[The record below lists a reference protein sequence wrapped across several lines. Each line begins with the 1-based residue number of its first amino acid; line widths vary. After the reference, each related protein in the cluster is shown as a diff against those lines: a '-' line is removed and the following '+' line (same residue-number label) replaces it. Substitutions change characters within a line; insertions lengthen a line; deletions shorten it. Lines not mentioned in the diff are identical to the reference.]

1 MISSSVVPVV
11 VPVLVLLHVCFWDHP
26 NANENTN
33 TNIFDTQTKIGVS
46 FRILIDRSL
55 AVTVRAG
62 RRVMFL
68 KITGYVP
75 PGSYI
80 TLIGRPIS
88 DDVFSNGV
96 MFLTREHN
104 TNWGT

>member
-1 MISSSVVPVV
+1 
-11 VPVLVLLHVCFWDHP
+11 
-26 NANENTN
+26 
-33 TNIFDTQTKIGVS
+33 
-46 FRILIDRSL
+46 
-55 AVTVRAG
+55 
-62 RRVMFL
+62 MFL

-104 TNWGT
+104 TNWGMEGLCSQPHNPIKYPGWCYVPNGI